1 MTPRRTDRMLAV
13 ALRDRLRDVTAEP
26 HAVVGPTILR
36 IDLRRVRD
44 EDSGSRRLERQET
57 TAVANSRHRLR
68 GGLAEGPVT
77 EHVLRPEGPVHELE
91 RGEGGLQQRFRSE
104 ARQGIVLRDG
114 VGRVEGAGG
123 GPN

>member
-68 GGLAEGPVT
+68 GVLAENPVT
-77 EHVLRPEGPVHELE
+77 EHVLRPEGRGHEPE
-91 RGEGGLQQRFRSE
+91 RGEVVPQQRFRSE
-104 ARQGIVLRDG
+104 ARQRIASRA
-114 VGRVEGAGG
+114 AGG
-123 GPN
+123 NGNGTGGG